1 MIFISF
7 SFLIAPSRTSSK
19 MLKCES
25 EHPHFVPN
33 LMGKRLSFS
42 PLGMTLVV
50 GFSKM
55 LFMKLKKFPSISS
68 LLRL

>member
-1 MIFISF
+1 
-7 SFLIAPSRTSSK
+7 

-33 LMGKRLSFS
+33 LMGNRLSFS
-42 PLGMTLVV
+42 PIGMTLVV